1 MPDDEAGR
9 QPARTPFAE
18 QVTPGGYLCGEVASA
33 LQKAI
38 RRGNEREALFWASE
52 LDLAGYCGYVWK
64 RLRIIASE
72 DVGLADTEAVIAVRV
87 LYDNWLEAKKAKHED
102 AMPLFL
108 VHAVLVL
115 ARAAKSGIAVHA
127 WMAFYEGDRQAMGM
141 EIPDHALDM
150 HTARG
155 RRMGRGRQHFL
166 EEAGRLENETLE
178 DPYFAEGAE
187 AWTKQKRKQEAP
199 SPEPSSDQLELG

>member
-1 MPDDEAGR
+1 MSQRVRFGDL
-9 QPARTPFAE
+9 
-18 QVTPGGYLCGEVASA
+18 VTPGGFKCGEVASA

-38 RRGNEREALFWASE
+38 RRGDERGALFWASE
-52 LDLAGYCGYVWK
+52 LDLAGFANYVWK

-72 DVGLADTEAVIAVRV
+72 DVGLADVHAVTATRV
-87 LYDNWLEAKKAKHED
+87 LYENWLESKKAKQEE
-102 AMPLFL
+102 PLFL

-127 WMAFYEGDRQAMGM
+127 WMVFYEGDRQAMGM
-141 EIPDHALDM
+141 KIPDEALDM

-166 EEAGRLENETLE
+166 DEAGRLENETLP
-178 DPYFAEGAE
+178 DPYRAE
-187 AWTKQKRKQEAP
+187 AARAWTRQKPNQEAP
-199 SPEPSSDQLELG
+199 APGPSGDQLELG

>member
-9 QPARTPFAE
+9 QPARTRFAE
-18 QVTPGGYLCGEVASA
+18 QVTPGGFLCGEVASA
-33 LQKAI
+33 MQKAI

-52 LDLAGYCGYVWK
+52 LDLAGYGGYVWK

-72 DVGLADTEAVIAVRV
+72 DVGLADTEAVIATRV
-87 LYDNWLEAKKAKHED
+87 LYDNWLEAKKAKNED

-108 VHAVLVL
+108 AHAVLVL

-127 WMAFYEGDRQAMGM
+127 WMTFYEGDRQAMAM

-155 RRMGRGRQHFL
+155 RRMGRGKQHFL
-166 EEAGRLENETLE
+166 EEAGRLENETLP
-178 DPYFAEGAE
+178 DPYLAEGAE
-187 AWTKQKRKQEAP
+187 AWTKQKPKQEAP
-199 SPEPSSDQLELG
+199 APEPSSDQLELG

>member
-1 MPDDEAGR
+1 MGENDPKKPSIRFSEMHTR
-9 QPARTPFAE
+9 
-18 QVTPGGYLCGEVASA
+18 GGYLCGEVAST

-52 LDLAGYCGYVWK
+52 LDLAGYGRYVWK

-72 DVGLADTEAVIAVRV
+72 DVGLADVDAVIATRV

-108 VHAVLVL
+108 AHAVLVL
-115 ARAAKSGIAVHA
+115 VRAAKSGIAVHA
-127 WMAFYEGDRQAMGM
+127 VMAFWMGDRQAMGM

-150 HTARG
+150 HTK
-155 RRMGRGRQHFL
+155 RGRQLGRGLDHFFA
-166 EEAGRLENETLE
+166 EGGKLENETLP
-178 DPYFAEGAE
+178 DPYREDGQAALCKPRPRRPVPG
-187 AWTKQKRKQEAP
+187 TR
-199 SPEPSSDQLELG
+199 QLELGSGDE